1 MKRVLPML
9 AILFCGFAFAEETTV
24 FTAPKVYPVERYET
38 GWSKNP
44 FTLKTAP
51 VVVENASFAKDLA
64 IAGISGD
71 TANPTVTVVNI
82 KTHERFR
89 LKLGEPGANG
99 MLLSDVK
106 RAASRKDSVVEVTLG
121 AETSKIH
128 YDNSY
133 LKQVAATSTAKA
145 APPGSPQA
153 LQQLRQTPVQPG
165 MPRPQIPGQPP
176 QTLRLPTPSQQPAGG
191 GFTASNGAA
200 AVPPA
205 PQGSVPAFAFNQG
218 SAQGAAVGT
227 AVSPAPQDIVP
238 ASALNQGSTQG
249 GAVGT
254 AVPTLTV
261 NTSGGMN
268 LSVSSGAPTGSQ
280 GVTNPP
286 QVSQVASAAPVP
298 VRRRMITPVNNVPPV
313 QQ

>member
-1 MKRVLPML
+1 MNRVPPML

-106 RAASRKDSVVEVTLG
+106 RAVSRKDSVVEVTLG

-133 LKQVAATSTAKA
+133 LKQVAATSNAKA

-176 QTLRLPTPSQQPAGG
+176 QTLRLPAPPAGG
-191 GFTASNGAA
+191 GFTASTGAA

-205 PQGSVPAFAFNQG
+205 PQG
-218 SAQGAAVGT
+218 
-227 AVSPAPQDIVP
+227 IVP
-238 ASALNQGSTQG
+238 ASALNQGSAQG

-254 AVPTLTV
+254 AVPTLTP

-268 LSVSSGAPTGSQ
+268 LTVSSGTPTGSQ

-286 QVSQVASAAPVP
+286 QASQVASAAPVP